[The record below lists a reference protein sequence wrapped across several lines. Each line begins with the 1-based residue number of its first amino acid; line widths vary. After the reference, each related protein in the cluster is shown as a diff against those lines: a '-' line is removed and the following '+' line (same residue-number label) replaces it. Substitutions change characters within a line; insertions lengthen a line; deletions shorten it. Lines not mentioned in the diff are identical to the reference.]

1 MPTNKTLGQE
11 LYEEYAK
18 FAGWKSL
25 ATKQSLP
32 QWSALN
38 LAIQNGWNHIAE
50 YATDRITKEIQQ
62 KQVTECQTLYDGL

>member
-1 MPTNKTLGQE
+1 MSSNKTLGQE

-25 ATKQSLP
+25 ATKQPLP

-38 LAIQNGWNHIAE
+38 LSIQKGWEHIAE
-50 YATDRITKEIQQ
+50 YATERIK
-62 KQVTECQTLYDGL
+62 KQVDTVSHEECQKLYDGL

>member
-11 LYEEYAK
+11 LYEEYSR

-25 ATKQSLP
+25 ATKQPLP
-32 QWSALN
+32 QWPALN

-50 YATDRITKEIQQ
+50 YAIERITKEIQQ
-62 KQVTECQTLYDGL
+62 KQVTECQTLYESL